1 MHRFTD
7 LVYRSTA
14 FTLAALREA
23 NKRTSDA
30 LQSSAATS
38 LVKTLQMIQLQKAIQ
53 AVGLF
58 SLFDAMLQDNLNCKD
73 GFREANDIL
82 DREGQAVLKE
92 RFNDL
97 QLAINVLKHERGRSY
112 DVLVAKA
119 GALRFRVRLPGDSF
133 FYEGDVSEISTLI
146 EVDDSFVLSC
156 AEVIQEVSEA
166 IRKARP
172 EGRWKV

>member
-7 LVYRSTA
+7 LIDRSTA

-23 NKRTSDA
+23 NERTTDA
-30 LQSSAATS
+30 LQTSAATS
-38 LVKTLQMIQLQKAIQ
+38 LVKTLQMIQLQKAIL
-53 AVGLF
+53 AVGIF
-58 SLFDAMLQDNLNCKD
+58 SLFEAILQDRLNCKD

-82 DREGQAVLKE
+82 DCGGQAALKE

-97 QLAINVLKHERGRSY
+97 QLAINVLKHGRGRSY
-112 DVLVAKA
+112 DALVAKA
-119 GALRFRVRLPGDSF
+119 GALPFRVKLPGESL

-146 EVDDSFVLSC
+146 EVDDRFVLSC

-166 IRKARP
+166 IRKTRP
-172 EGRWKV
+172 EFLL